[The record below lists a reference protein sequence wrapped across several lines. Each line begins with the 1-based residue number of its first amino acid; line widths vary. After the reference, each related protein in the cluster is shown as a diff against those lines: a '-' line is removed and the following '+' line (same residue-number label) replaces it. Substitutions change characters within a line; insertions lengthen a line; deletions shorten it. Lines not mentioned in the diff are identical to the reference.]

1 MFRSVFSKLTAVFIL
16 IIVAGFTIL
25 AFLITSIA
33 AKYSFSAKEE
43 AVADIA
49 SSVSRFLYVDRKGPE
64 QEARSEEEMRALL
77 AMPIND
83 EDVFAFLTDE
93 TGRILYCDENSAADY
108 TGRFVPEEILRRALA
123 GEKIGEV
130 TDLDGLLPQD
140 SLVAA
145 QKISSASGD
154 GAVFVYSL
162 NVSESGLLTSLVRT
176 IVLSTLW
183 VLIAVLIA
191 IFFVSER
198 TVGPI
203 KTISRAAKQFAAGD
217 MDVRVPA
224 AGRDE
229 IGELAAA
236 FNSMADSLSGLEK
249 MRRTF
254 LGNLSHD
261 LRTPMTTISG
271 FVDGILDG
279 TIPKEKEEH
288 YLQIV
293 SSETK
298 RLSRLVSALLDL
310 SRLQAGE
317 RKFTF
322 SDFDICEMAR
332 EIIISFEQ
340 QIESKRLDV
349 EFFSDQSSMKAYA
362 DKDAIHQVLYNVC
375 DNAVKFSDEGGKLCV
390 RVFMRDK
397 KIHVS
402 VYNEGVG
409 IPPEDL
415 PFVFDRFYKG
425 DKSRSLDKTGV
436 GLGMFISRS
445 VMEAHGETIT
455 VKSEYGKFCEFE
467 FTVRPAK
474 DARKKNV

>member
-1 MFRSVFSKLTAVFIL
+1 
-16 IIVAGFTIL
+16 
-25 AFLITSIA
+25 
-33 AKYSFSAKEE
+33 
-43 AVADIA
+43 
-49 SSVSRFLYVDRKGPE
+49 
-64 QEARSEEEMRALL
+64 
-77 AMPIND
+77 
-83 EDVFAFLTDE
+83 
-93 TGRILYCDENSAADY
+93 
-108 TGRFVPEEILRRALA
+108 
-123 GEKIGEV
+123 
-130 TDLDGLLPQD
+130 
-140 SLVAA
+140 
-145 QKISSASGD
+145 
-154 GAVFVYSL
+154 
-162 NVSESGLLTSLVRT
+162 
-176 IVLSTLW
+176 
-183 VLIAVLIA
+183 
-191 IFFVSER
+191 
-198 TVGPI
+198 
-203 KTISRAAKQFAAGD
+203 
-217 MDVRVPA
+217 
-224 AGRDE
+224 
-229 IGELAAA
+229 
-236 FNSMADSLSGLEK
+236 MADSLSGLEK

>member
-1 MFRSVFSKLTAVFIL
+1 MFRSVFSRLTAVFVV
-16 IIVAGFTIL
+16 IIVASFTIL

-33 AKYSFSAKEE
+33 GNYSFSAKEKT
-43 AVADIA
+43 VSDIA
-49 SSVSRFLYVDRKGPE
+49 ASLSLFLDGNKTEWENTAGL
-64 QEARSEEEMRALL
+64 SALL
-77 AMPIND
+77 SVPIYD
-83 EDVFAFLTDE
+83 EDVFAFLTDP
-93 TGRILYCDENSAADY
+93 TGTIFCCDEKSSQERI
-108 TGRFVPEEILRRALA
+108 GRAVPETVLSRVLD
-123 GEKIGEV
+123 GEEYGKV
-130 TDLDGLLPQD
+130 TDLDGLLPQG
-140 SLVAA
+140 SFAA
-145 QKISSASGD
+145 ARRISY
-154 GAVFVYSL
+154 GAVFVCSL
-162 NVSESGLLTSLVRT
+162 NTSASELMTSLVRT

-191 IFFVSER
+191 IFFVSEH
-198 TVGPI
+198 TIGPI

-217 MDVRVPA
+217 WDVRVPA
-224 AGRDE
+224 GGRDE

-236 FNSMADSLSGLEK
+236 FNSMAESLSNLEK

-279 TIPKEKEEH
+279 TIPKDKEEH

-317 RKFTF
+317 RKFTYTA
-322 SDFDICEMAR
+322 FDICEMAR

-340 QIESKRLDV
+340 PIEAKRLDV
-349 EFFSDQSSMKAYA
+349 EFFSDESSMKAYA
-362 DKDAIHQVLYNVC
+362 DKDAIHQVLYNIC

-390 RVFMRDK
+390 RVFSSGK

-402 VYNEGVG
+402 VYNEGIG

-467 FTVRPAK
+467 FTVQQAK
-474 DARKKNV
+474 ESRKKSS

>member
-1 MFRSVFSKLTAVFIL
+1 MFRSVFSRLTAVFVVIL
-16 IIVAGFTIL
+16 VVCFTIL

-33 AKYSFSAKEE
+33 GKYSFSAK
-43 AVADIA
+43 AKTVSDIA
-49 SSVSRFLYVDRKGPE
+49 ESLSRFLDGN
-64 QEARSEEEMRALL
+64 RSEIENVAGLSALL
-77 AMPIND
+77 SVPIHD
-83 EDVFAFLTDE
+83 DDVFAFLTAQNGAILCCDKYCTLE
-93 TGRILYCDENSAADY
+93 LTGRS
-108 TGRFVPEEILRRALA
+108 VPEEVLSRVLDR
-123 GEKIGEV
+123 EKYGEV
-130 TDLDGLLPQD
+130 TDLGGLLPQG
-140 SLVAA
+140 SFVAA
-145 QKISSASGD
+145 RGISYGTVFVCSLDSSASE
-154 GAVFVYSL
+154 L
-162 NVSESGLLTSLVRT
+162 MISLVRT

-183 VLIAVLIA
+183 VLIAFLIA

-198 TVGPI
+198 TIGPI
-203 KTISRAAKQFAAGD
+203 RTISRAAKQFAAGD
-217 MDVRVPA
+217 WDVRVPA
-224 AGRDE
+224 GGRDE

-236 FNSMADSLSGLEK
+236 FNSMAESLSGLEK

-317 RKFTF
+317 RQFTF
-322 SDFDICEMAR
+322 TAFDICEMAR

-340 QIESKRLDV
+340 PIEAKRLDV
-349 EFFSDQSSMKAYA
+349 EFFSDESSMKAYA
-362 DKDAIHQVLYNVC
+362 DKDAIYQVLYNIC
-375 DNAVKFSDEGGKLCV
+375 DNAVKFSEEGGKLCV
-390 RVFMRDK
+390 RVFSSGK

-402 VYNEGVG
+402 VYNEGIG
-409 IPPEDL
+409 IPAEDL
-415 PFVFDRFYKG
+415 PFVFDRFYKS
-425 DKSRSLDKTGV
+425 DKSRSLDKTGA
-436 GLGMFISRS
+436 GLGMFIARS
-445 VMEAHGETIT
+445 VMEAHGETIS

-467 FTVRPAK
+467 FTVQPAK
-474 DARKKNV
+474 ETRKKSS

>member
-1 MFRSVFSKLTAVFIL
+1 MTEKE
-16 IIVAGFTIL
+16 
-25 AFLITSIA
+25 A
-33 AKYSFSAKEE
+33 AACLSGHNHE
-43 AVADIA
+43 A
-49 SSVSRFLYVDRKGPE
+49 
-64 QEARSEEEMRALL
+64 
-77 AMPIND
+77 
-83 EDVFAFLTDE
+83 
-93 TGRILYCDENSAADY
+93 
-108 TGRFVPEEILRRALA
+108 ILRRVLT

-130 TDLDGLLPQD
+130 TDLGGLLPQD

-154 GAVFVYSL
+154 VAVFVYFP

-198 TVGPI
+198 TIGPI

-236 FNSMADSLSGLEK
+236 FNSMADSLSNLEK
-249 MRRTF
+249 VRRTF

-340 QIESKRLDV
+340 QIEAKRLDV
-349 EFFSDQSSMKAYA
+349 EFFSDESSMKACA
-362 DKDAIHQVLYNVC
+362 DKDAIYQVLYNVC

-474 DARKKNV
+474 DARKKSI